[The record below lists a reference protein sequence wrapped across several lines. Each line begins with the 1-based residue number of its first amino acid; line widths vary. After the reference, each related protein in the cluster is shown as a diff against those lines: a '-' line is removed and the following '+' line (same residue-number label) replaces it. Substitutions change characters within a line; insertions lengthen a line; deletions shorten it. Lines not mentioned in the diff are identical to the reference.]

1 MSEIVVAEACRPLVL
16 RMSLISYV
24 LYGDSGRCISW
35 LQPAGGSRRHE
46 WAFIGVCN
54 CVFVCPSARA
64 LKGIRVL
71 ELSTLRSVEV
81 FSYAWRLNSA
91 SPVNVAR
98 ILVRP
103 RCLETLQRRNS
114 DEYDCIGN
122 CKIQHH
128 KYFFLNR
135 SVLYSENKALRF
147 WKTEC
152 KCRITLVD
160 IFAL

>member
-1 MSEIVVAEACRPLVL
+1 M
-16 RMSLISYV
+16 
-24 LYGDSGRCISW
+24 
-35 LQPAGGSRRHE
+35 
-46 WAFIGVCN
+46 
-54 CVFVCPSARA
+54 FVCPSARA

-135 SVLYSENKALRF
+135 SILYSENKALRF

-160 IFAL
+160 IFCTVVQNYQLIYIHTTQTYYKSVTLVAVCTNVS